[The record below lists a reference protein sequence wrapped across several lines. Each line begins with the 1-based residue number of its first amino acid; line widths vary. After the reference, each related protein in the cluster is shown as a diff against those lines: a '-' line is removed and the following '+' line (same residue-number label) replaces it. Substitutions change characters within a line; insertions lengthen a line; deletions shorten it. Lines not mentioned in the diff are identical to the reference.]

1 MQQIRAW
8 RSISCAK
15 RTSLI
20 KRYCRL
26 VLYLCFLSKR
36 SVKREKLPSLPIV
49 HKAICVYNGATIT
62 STPVIEGDHQNFKC
76 WNYTIT
82 QRVQVAKMD
91 FGCLFFYRRDYMET
105 IRVIIVDEQPL
116 FREGI
121 RATLER
127 MGDCVI
133 LGESTDAAEVLEM
146 ARASNPDVALI
157 DAGLITSDP
166 LEIARQLR
174 HIAPRMAIIIL
185 TPSEDE
191 ERLFQSI
198 KVGAAAYYTRNITPD
213 ELAEAVRKVSHGEYL
228 INDDVLSKPQLASR
242 VLKSF
247 RELTVEEEDNG
258 TRDLYS
264 PLSSREVEILDYI
277 ARGNSNKEIAK
288 SLKIS
293 DQTVKNH
300 ITSILKKLSV
310 NDRTAAV
317 VHALRH
323 GWIKMHDS

>member
-1 MQQIRAW
+1 
-8 RSISCAK
+8 
-15 RTSLI
+15 
-20 KRYCRL
+20 
-26 VLYLCFLSKR
+26 
-36 SVKREKLPSLPIV
+36 
-49 HKAICVYNGATIT
+49 
-62 STPVIEGDHQNFKC
+62 
-76 WNYTIT
+76 
-82 QRVQVAKMD
+82 
-91 FGCLFFYRRDYMET
+91 MET
-105 IRVIIVDEQPL
+105 IKVIVVDEQPL
-116 FREGI
+116 FRQGI
-121 RATLER
+121 CSTLEQ

-133 LGESTDAAEVLEM
+133 IGKSTDAEEILELSRT
-146 ARASNPDVALI
+146 ANPDVVLI
-157 DAGLITSDP
+157 DAGLTTADP
-166 LEIARQLR
+166 LEIARQMR
-174 HIAPRMAIIIL
+174 HLAPQMAIMIL
-185 TPSEDE
+185 TPSDDE

-198 KVGAAAYYTRNITPD
+198 KVGAAAYYTRNITPE
-213 ELAEAVRKVSHGEYL
+213 ELVDAVRRVSHGEYL

-247 RELTVEEEDNG
+247 RELAVEEEG
-258 TRDLYS
+258 AVTKDLYS

-288 SLKIS
+288 SLRIS

>member
-1 MQQIRAW
+1 
-8 RSISCAK
+8 
-15 RTSLI
+15 
-20 KRYCRL
+20 
-26 VLYLCFLSKR
+26 
-36 SVKREKLPSLPIV
+36 
-49 HKAICVYNGATIT
+49 
-62 STPVIEGDHQNFKC
+62 
-76 WNYTIT
+76 
-82 QRVQVAKMD
+82 
-91 FGCLFFYRRDYMET
+91 MET

-116 FREGI
+116 FREGL
-121 RATLER
+121 RVALER
-127 MGDCVI
+127 MGNCLVI
-133 LGESTDAAEVLEM
+133 GESTDTADILEL
-146 ARASNPDVALI
+146 ARVGNPDVALI
-157 DAGLITSDP
+157 DAGLTSSDP
-166 LEIARQLR
+166 LEIARQAR
-174 HIAPRMAIIIL
+174 HLAPRMAIIML

-198 KVGAAAYYTRNITPD
+198 KVGAAAYYTRNITAE
-213 ELAEAVRKVSHGEYL
+213 ELADAVRKVSQGEYL

-247 RELTVEEEDNG
+247 RELTVEEEDG
-258 TRDLYS
+258 EDKDSYS

-310 NDRTAAV
+310 SDRTAAV

-323 GWIKMHDS
+323 GWIKMEDNNNNNNNA

>member
-1 MQQIRAW
+1 M
-8 RSISCAK
+8 
-15 RTSLI
+15 
-20 KRYCRL
+20 
-26 VLYLCFLSKR
+26 
-36 SVKREKLPSLPIV
+36 EK
-49 HKAICVYNGATIT
+49 
-62 STPVIEGDHQNFKC
+62 
-76 WNYTIT
+76 
-82 QRVQVAKMD
+82 
-91 FGCLFFYRRDYMET
+91 
-105 IRVIIVDEQPL
+105 IRVIIIDEQPL

-121 RATLER
+121 RATLQR

-133 LGESTDAAEVLEM
+133 VGESIDMGDVLEL
-146 ARASNPDVALI
+146 ARTSNPDVALI
-157 DAGLITSDP
+157 DAGLTSSDP
-166 LEIARQLR
+166 LEIARQAR
-174 HIAPRMAIIIL
+174 HIAPRMAVVIL

-198 KVGAAAYYTRNITPD
+198 KVGAAAYCTRNITSD
-213 ELAEAVRKVSHGEYL
+213 ELMEAVRKVSRGEYL

-247 RELTVEEEDNG
+247 RELTVEEEDSSEPK
-258 TRDLYS
+258 DFYS

-310 NDRTAAV
+310 SDRTAAV

-323 GWIKMHDS
+323 GWIKINES

>member
-1 MQQIRAW
+1 
-8 RSISCAK
+8 
-15 RTSLI
+15 
-20 KRYCRL
+20 
-26 VLYLCFLSKR
+26 
-36 SVKREKLPSLPIV
+36 
-49 HKAICVYNGATIT
+49 
-62 STPVIEGDHQNFKC
+62 
-76 WNYTIT
+76 
-82 QRVQVAKMD
+82 MD
-91 FGCLFFYRRDYMET
+91 T
-105 IRVIIVDEQPL
+105 IRVIVIDEQPL

-127 MGDCVI
+127 MEDCVI
-133 LGESTDAAEVLEM
+133 VGESIDTFDVLEL
-146 ARASNPDVALI
+146 ARMHNPDVALI
-157 DAGLITSDP
+157 DAGLTASDP
-166 LEIARQLR
+166 LEIARQAR
-174 HIAPRMAIIIL
+174 HLAPRMAIIML

-213 ELAEAVRKVSHGEYL
+213 GLMEAVRKVSHGEYL

-247 RELTVEEEDNG
+247 RELTVEEEEG
-258 TRDLYS
+258 ETKDLYS

-323 GWIKMHDS
+323 GWIKMGDD

>member
-1 MQQIRAW
+1 
-8 RSISCAK
+8 
-15 RTSLI
+15 
-20 KRYCRL
+20 
-26 VLYLCFLSKR
+26 
-36 SVKREKLPSLPIV
+36 
-49 HKAICVYNGATIT
+49 
-62 STPVIEGDHQNFKC
+62 
-76 WNYTIT
+76 
-82 QRVQVAKMD
+82 MD
-91 FGCLFFYRRDYMET
+91 T

-116 FREGI
+116 FRRGI
-121 RATLER
+121 RATLEE
-127 MGDCVI
+127 MENCIVI
-133 LGESTDAAEVLEM
+133 GESTDATDILEL
-146 ARASNPDVALI
+146 ARTGNPDVALI
-157 DAGLITSDP
+157 DAGLTSSDP
-166 LEIARQLR
+166 LELARQTR
-174 HIAPRMAIIIL
+174 HLVPRMAVIIL

-198 KVGAAAYYTRNITPD
+198 KVGAAAYYTRNVTPR
-213 ELAEAVRKVSHGEYL
+213 ELVEAVCKVSNGEYL

-247 RELTVEEEDNG
+247 RELNVEEEG
-258 TRDLYS
+258 TEAKDLYS
-264 PLSSREVEILDYI
+264 PLSTREVEILDYI

-323 GWIKMHDS
+323 GWIKMHQD

>member
-1 MQQIRAW
+1 MVR
-8 RSISCAK
+8 
-15 RTSLI
+15 
-20 KRYCRL
+20 
-26 VLYLCFLSKR
+26 
-36 SVKREKLPSLPIV
+36 
-49 HKAICVYNGATIT
+49 
-62 STPVIEGDHQNFKC
+62 
-76 WNYTIT
+76 
-82 QRVQVAKMD
+82 
-91 FGCLFFYRRDYMET
+91 MEM

-116 FREGI
+116 FRQGI
-121 RATLER
+121 RSTLEQ
-127 MGDCVI
+127 MGDCAI
-133 LGESTDAAEVLEM
+133 IGDSTNADEIFEL
-146 ARASNPDVALI
+146 ARAGNPDVAII
-157 DAGLITSDP
+157 DASLNSIDS
-166 LEIARQLR
+166 LEIARQMR
-174 HIAPRMAIIIL
+174 HLAPRMAIIIL

-198 KVGAAAYYTRNITPD
+198 KVGAAAYYTRNITPGD
-213 ELAEAVRKVSHGEYL
+213 LTEAVRKVSVGEYL

-247 RELTVEEEDNG
+247 RELRLEKET
-258 TRDLYS
+258 TPAKDLYS

-323 GWIKMHDS
+323 GWIKMEES

>member
-1 MQQIRAW
+1 
-8 RSISCAK
+8 
-15 RTSLI
+15 
-20 KRYCRL
+20 
-26 VLYLCFLSKR
+26 
-36 SVKREKLPSLPIV
+36 
-49 HKAICVYNGATIT
+49 
-62 STPVIEGDHQNFKC
+62 
-76 WNYTIT
+76 
-82 QRVQVAKMD
+82 
-91 FGCLFFYRRDYMET
+91 MET
-105 IRVIIVDEQPL
+105 IRVIIIDEQPL

-133 LGESTDAAEVLEM
+133 IGQSTDAADVFEI
-146 ARASNPDVALI
+146 ARTGSPDVALI
-157 DAGLITSDP
+157 DAGLTSSDP
-166 LEIARQLR
+166 LEIARQTR

-198 KVGAAAYYTRNITPD
+198 KVGAAAYYSRNITPD
-213 ELAEAVRKVSHGEYL
+213 ELMDAVRKVSHGEYL

-247 RELTVEEEDNG
+247 RELTVEDDDG
-258 TRDLYS
+258 ASTKDLYS
-264 PLSSREVEILDYI
+264 PLSTREVEILDYI

-323 GWIKMHDS
+323 GWIKINDN

>member
-1 MQQIRAW
+1 
-8 RSISCAK
+8 
-15 RTSLI
+15 
-20 KRYCRL
+20 
-26 VLYLCFLSKR
+26 
-36 SVKREKLPSLPIV
+36 
-49 HKAICVYNGATIT
+49 
-62 STPVIEGDHQNFKC
+62 
-76 WNYTIT
+76 
-82 QRVQVAKMD
+82 
-91 FGCLFFYRRDYMET
+91 MET

-116 FREGI
+116 FRQGI
-121 RATLER
+121 CSTLEQ
-127 MGDCVI
+127 MADCVI
-133 LGESTDAAEVLEM
+133 VGASTDAEEVLEL
-146 ARASNPDVALI
+146 ARTGTPDVAVI
-157 DAGLITSDP
+157 DTGLTSADP
-166 LEIARQLR
+166 LEIARQMR
-174 HIAPRMAIIIL
+174 HLTPRMAVIML

-198 KVGAAAYYTRNITPD
+198 KVGAAAYYSRNITPED
-213 ELAEAVRKVSHGEYL
+213 LVDAVRRVSHGEYL

-247 RELTVEEEDNG
+247 RELSVEEEDPETKNF
-258 TRDLYS
+258 YS

-323 GWIKMHDS
+323 GWIKMHE

>member
-1 MQQIRAW
+1 
-8 RSISCAK
+8 
-15 RTSLI
+15 
-20 KRYCRL
+20 
-26 VLYLCFLSKR
+26 
-36 SVKREKLPSLPIV
+36 
-49 HKAICVYNGATIT
+49 
-62 STPVIEGDHQNFKC
+62 
-76 WNYTIT
+76 
-82 QRVQVAKMD
+82 
-91 FGCLFFYRRDYMET
+91 MET
-105 IRVIIVDEQPL
+105 IRVIIIDEQPL
-116 FREGI
+116 FRCGI
-121 RATLER
+121 RAVLEG
-127 MGDCVI
+127 MGDCEI
-133 LGESTDAAEVLEM
+133 IGESTDPIDTLEL
-146 ARASNPDVALI
+146 ARTGNPDVVII
-157 DAGLITSDP
+157 DAGLTSSDP
-166 LEIARQLR
+166 LEIVRQMR
-174 HIAPRMAIIIL
+174 HLAPHMAIVIL

-198 KVGAAAYYTRNITPD
+198 KVGAAAYYMRNISPE
-213 ELAEAVRKVSHGEYL
+213 ELGEAVRKVSRGEYL

-247 RELTVEEEDNG
+247 RELAVEEEETA

-264 PLSSREVEILDYI
+264 PLSNREVEILDYI

-323 GWIKMHDS
+323 GWIKMHDA

>member
-1 MQQIRAW
+1 
-8 RSISCAK
+8 
-15 RTSLI
+15 
-20 KRYCRL
+20 
-26 VLYLCFLSKR
+26 
-36 SVKREKLPSLPIV
+36 
-49 HKAICVYNGATIT
+49 
-62 STPVIEGDHQNFKC
+62 
-76 WNYTIT
+76 
-82 QRVQVAKMD
+82 
-91 FGCLFFYRRDYMET
+91 MEM
-105 IRVIIVDEQPL
+105 IRVIIIDEQPL
-116 FREGI
+116 FRQGI
-121 RATLER
+121 CSTIEQ

-133 LGESTDAAEVLEM
+133 LGTCTDDTEVLELV
-146 ARASNPDVALI
+146 RTGNPDVAII
-157 DAGLITSDP
+157 DAGLTASDA
-166 LEIARQLR
+166 LEIARQMR
-174 HIAPRMAIIIL
+174 HLAPRMAIIIL

-198 KVGAAAYYTRNITPD
+198 KVGAAAYYARNITPE
-213 ELAEAVRKVSHGEYL
+213 ELVDAVRRVSRGEYL

-247 RELTVEEEDNG
+247 RELAVEEED
-258 TRDLYS
+258 TATKDLYS

-323 GWIKMHDS
+323 GWIKMHEV

>member
-1 MQQIRAW
+1 
-8 RSISCAK
+8 
-15 RTSLI
+15 
-20 KRYCRL
+20 
-26 VLYLCFLSKR
+26 
-36 SVKREKLPSLPIV
+36 
-49 HKAICVYNGATIT
+49 
-62 STPVIEGDHQNFKC
+62 
-76 WNYTIT
+76 
-82 QRVQVAKMD
+82 MD
-91 FGCLFFYRRDYMET
+91 T

-116 FREGI
+116 FRQGI
-121 RATLER
+121 RSALEQ

-133 LGESTDAAEVLEM
+133 VGESIDTDAVLEM
-146 ARASNPDVALI
+146 ARTGSPDVALI
-157 DAGLITSDP
+157 DAGLTSSDP
-166 LEIARQLR
+166 LEIARQAR
-174 HIAPRMAIIIL
+174 HVAPRMAIIIL

-213 ELAEAVRKVSHGEYL
+213 ALVEAVRKVSHGEYL
-228 INDDVLSKPQLASR
+228 INDDVLSKPQIASR

-247 RELTVEEEDNG
+247 RELTVEEEEESNG
-258 TRDLYS
+258 NSKDMYS

-323 GWIKMHDS
+323 GWIKMHDAATPS

>member
-1 MQQIRAW
+1 
-8 RSISCAK
+8 
-15 RTSLI
+15 
-20 KRYCRL
+20 
-26 VLYLCFLSKR
+26 
-36 SVKREKLPSLPIV
+36 
-49 HKAICVYNGATIT
+49 
-62 STPVIEGDHQNFKC
+62 
-76 WNYTIT
+76 
-82 QRVQVAKMD
+82 MD
-91 FGCLFFYRRDYMET
+91 M

-121 RATLER
+121 HAIVEQ
-127 MGDCVI
+127 MEECMIV
-133 LGESTDAAEVLEM
+133 GESTDGVEILELV
-146 ARASNPDVALI
+146 RTGSPDVAII
-157 DAGLITSDP
+157 DAGLTSTDP
-166 LEIARQLR
+166 LEIARQMR
-174 HIAPRMAIIIL
+174 HLAPRAAIIML

-198 KVGAAAYYTRNITPD
+198 KVGAAAYYSRNITKEQLSD
-213 ELAEAVRKVSHGEYL
+213 AVRRVSIGEYL
-228 INDDVLSKPQLASR
+228 INDDILSKPQIARR
-242 VLKSF
+242 VLSSF
-247 RELTVEEEDNG
+247 RDLEVEEENAA

-264 PLSSREVEILDYI
+264 PLSGREVEILDYI

-323 GWIKMHDS
+323 GWIKMDQNV